1 MNRNTTIPYTRSNLL
16 SIIDNC
22 PEQSSDE
29 EDEKLPNLN
38 INKFARKPPKVSQ
51 SSNSLI
57 QLLLTMPKKAPTSTK
72 SSSSL
77 SQYQQFR
84 PKDIILEEQYC

>member
-38 INKFARKPPKVSQ
+38 INKLARKPP
-51 SSNSLI
+51 
-57 QLLLTMPKKAPTSTK
+57 
-72 SSSSL
+72 
-77 SQYQQFR
+77 
-84 PKDIILEEQYC
+84 

>member
-57 QLLLTMPKKAPTSTK
+57 Q
-72 SSSSL
+72 
-77 SQYQQFR
+77 
-84 PKDIILEEQYC
+84 